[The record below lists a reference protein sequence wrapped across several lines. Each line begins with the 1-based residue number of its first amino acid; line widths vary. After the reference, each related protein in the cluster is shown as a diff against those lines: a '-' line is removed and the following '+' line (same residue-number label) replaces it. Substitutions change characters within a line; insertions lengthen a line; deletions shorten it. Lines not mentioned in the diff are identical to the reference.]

1 MILSLTKRDST
12 LYKVESC
19 KGCSGVHFFGIV
31 QFMEWET
38 ASSAESDEARKEMEA
53 RQAQLE
59 ARIAVQEHLAL
70 TSDIEGTPDDKVYQW
85 GVENAEL
92 FGMLW
97 ADPQFQGFV
106 MDHWQDQD
114 THWLRRV
121 VDIWARFVKQQR
133 AAQEAAKNAQRE
145 EAEKRRQKTDRPN
158 SW

>member
-1 MILSLTKRDST
+1 
-12 LYKVESC
+12 
-19 KGCSGVHFFGIV
+19 
-31 QFMEWET
+31 MEWET
-38 ASSAESDEARKEMEA
+38 ASSAEFEAGKEKEA
-53 RQAQLE
+53 HHARLE

-114 THWLRRV
+114 QSWLRRV
-121 VDIWARFVKQQR
+121 VEIWAKFVEQQK
-133 AAQEAAKNAQRE
+133 AAQEAAKKAQRNE
-145 EAEKRRQKTDRPN
+145 EEQRQKTERSN
-158 SW
+158 MW